1 MDDGSLDE
9 IKEEALYSV
18 YFDRNEDYYF
28 RCLEKVRRGVIID
41 FNFYAFIA
49 NVFWLS
55 YRKMYWEFAIIS
67 LIIISLAIFSIMFD
81 VSFLLLY
88 FSTCFILGFIANY
101 LYIRKAIKIVEK
113 SEEYER
119 IGDRFTYL
127 RKKGGISFFL
137 LQFILP
143 TIIFLIIV
151 LLISLFI

>member
-1 MDDGSLDE
+1 MDDESLDE

-67 LIIISLAIFSIMFD
+67 LIIP
-81 VSFLLLY
+81 
-88 FSTCFILGFIANY
+88 
-101 LYIRKAIKIVEK
+101 
-113 SEEYER
+113 
-119 IGDRFTYL
+119 
-127 RKKGGISFFL
+127 
-137 LQFILP
+137 P
-143 TIIFLIIV
+143 TPVAAPWNGATADGWLW
-151 LLISLFI
+151 LHS

>member
-55 YRKMYWEFAIIS
+55 
-67 LIIISLAIFSIMFD
+67 
-81 VSFLLLY
+81 
-88 FSTCFILGFIANY
+88 
-101 LYIRKAIKIVEK
+101 
-113 SEEYER
+113 
-119 IGDRFTYL
+119 
-127 RKKGGISFFL
+127 
-137 LQFILP
+137 
-143 TIIFLIIV
+143 
-151 LLISLFI
+151 